1 MERLAQKHIP
11 QAGRLATTRGL
22 RNFIIKNFGTG
33 PALNLSFDFA
43 PIESN
48 PDPDEIDLSLGR
60 AKVPLSRA
68 FGRAYGANLAIAESY
83 LDVITYNHL
92 TST

>member
-48 PDPDEIDLSLGR
+48 PDPDEIDPHWDARRFPYLVPSDELTAPTSLSQR
-60 AKVPLSRA
+60 
-68 FGRAYGANLAIAESY
+68 
-83 LDVITYNHL
+83 VI
-92 TST
+92 